1 MQRRCFRSVL
11 LYKPIKLN
19 SVCSLISKSVQIRN
33 RFTTAIKYSIV
44 PTRCA
49 AQILLNA
56 VVMKV
61 LLIDLDDYD
70 DDDDDD
76 GGLHATTSSAG
87 AGGSDLQSGK
97 LEVMADIAVDSVT
110 DDRVRIIDKSVRAA
124 AKADWR
130 RLAVVVDRFFFVVFG
145 VIMIVTCLAFTGY
158 M

>member
-1 MQRRCFRSVL
+1 
-11 LYKPIKLN
+11 
-19 SVCSLISKSVQIRN
+19 
-33 RFTTAIKYSIV
+33 
-44 PTRCA
+44 
-49 AQILLNA
+49 LLNA